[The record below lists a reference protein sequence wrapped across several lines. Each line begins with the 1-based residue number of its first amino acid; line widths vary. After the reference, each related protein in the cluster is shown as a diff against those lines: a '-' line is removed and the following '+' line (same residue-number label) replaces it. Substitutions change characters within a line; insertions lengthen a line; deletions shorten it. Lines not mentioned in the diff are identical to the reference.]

1 MYPLIKTFKAT
12 RIRNAFILN
21 AMVAAFTA
29 VLAIGITKQLDQN
42 KSDIYIFMNK
52 LTPGKG
58 IGEYTKI
65 LITFTTT
72 FISSFIVYNLLHLL
86 FGFGAAM
93 IIDDKFKANLP
104 KY

>member
-1 MYPLIKTFKAT
+1 MFPLIKGFKAT

-29 VLAIGITKQLDQN
+29 VLAIELTQQIELTKSN
-42 KSDIYIFMNK
+42 FYIFVNEI
-52 LTPGKG
+52 LPGKK
-58 IGEYTKI
+58 IGEHMKVFI
-65 LITFTTT
+65 VFLTTL
-72 FISSFIVYNLLHLL
+72 ISSIIVYHILHML

-93 IIDDKFKANLP
+93 IIDDKFRTSLP